1 MSSSYRPLAA
11 VAAVGAAVLLLGAC
25 SGSVSQSDLEA
36 RVASELF
43 EVLGV
48 YPDVTCEGDLPGEV
62 DASTTCSAVDPESG
76 DEFTFEATVTE
87 VDGGDVWYRI
97 ALAD

>member
-1 MSSSYRPLAA
+1 MPSSFRPLAV
-11 VAAVGAAVLLLGAC
+11 VATFGAAVMVLGAC

-43 EVLGV
+43 EALGV
-48 YPDVTCEGDLPGEV
+48 HPDVTCEGDLPGEV
-62 DASTTCSAVDPESG
+62 DATTACTAVDPDSG
-76 DEFTFEATVTE
+76 DSVTFDATVTE

-97 ALAD
+97 TPAG

>member
-1 MSSSYRPLAA
+1 MSSFRPLAV
-11 VAAVGAAVLLLGAC
+11 VAAVGAAVLVLGAC

-43 EVLGV
+43 DALGV
-48 YPDVTCEGDLPGEV
+48 YPDVTCESDLPGEV
-62 DASTTCSAVDPESG
+62 DATTSCTAIDPDSG
-76 DEFTFEATVTE
+76 ERLEFEATVTE

>member
-1 MSSSYRPLAA
+1 MSSFRPLAV
-11 VAAVGAAVLLLGAC
+11 VATVGAAVMLLGAC
-25 SGSVSQSDLEA
+25 AGSVSQSDLEA
-36 RVASELF
+36 RVASQLF
-43 EVLGV
+43 EALGV

-62 DASTTCSAVDPESG
+62 DASTSCTAIDPDSG
-76 DEFTFEATVTE
+76 ERLEFEATVTE

>member
-1 MSSSYRPLAA
+1 MSSSRPLAL
-11 VAAVGAAVLLLGAC
+11 VASAGAAVLLLGAC

-48 YPDVTCEGDLPGEV
+48 YPDVTCDGGLPGEV
-62 DASTTCSAVDPESG
+62 DATTSCTAVDPDSG
-76 DEFTFEATVTE
+76 ERFRLDATVTE

>member
-1 MSSSYRPLAA
+1 MSSFRPLA
-11 VAAVGAAVLLLGAC
+11 VVCTVGAAVLVLSAC

-43 EVLGV
+43 EVLGA
-48 YPDVTCEGDLPGEV
+48 YPDVTCEGDLRGEV
-62 DASTTCSAVDPESG
+62 EATTTCTAVDPDSG
-76 DEFTFEATVTE
+76 ERLRFDATVTE
-87 VDGGDVWYRI
+87 VDGGDIWYRI